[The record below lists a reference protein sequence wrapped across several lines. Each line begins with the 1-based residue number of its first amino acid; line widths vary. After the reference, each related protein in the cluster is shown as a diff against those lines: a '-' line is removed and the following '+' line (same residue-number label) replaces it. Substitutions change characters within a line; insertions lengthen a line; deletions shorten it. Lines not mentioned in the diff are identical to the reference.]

1 MPPSHGASRPPTC
14 RDQVPWCSL
23 RLSRHD
29 QSPPLFLDPLVDVGA
44 HSNRRV
50 MSPAS
55 RVANHGSMVWL
66 WTGVSSG
73 NRPMFDAK
81 IQKIPFALR
90 RVPARTEYLEE
101 CRPGAAWESL
111 GISEI
116 AQQIR

>member
-1 MPPSHGASRPPTC
+1 
-14 RDQVPWCSL
+14 
-23 RLSRHD
+23 
-29 QSPPLFLDPLVDVGA
+29 
-44 HSNRRV
+44 
-50 MSPAS
+50 
-55 RVANHGSMVWL
+55 
-66 WTGVSSG
+66 
-73 NRPMFDAK
+73 MFDAK